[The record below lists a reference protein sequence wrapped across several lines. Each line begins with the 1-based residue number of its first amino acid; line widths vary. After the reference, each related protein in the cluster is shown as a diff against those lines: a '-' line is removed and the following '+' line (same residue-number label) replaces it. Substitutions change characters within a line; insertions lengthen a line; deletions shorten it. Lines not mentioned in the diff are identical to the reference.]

1 MSFLFFICFNFLKK
15 KLFLFFFGFLFFMG
29 FLGFFVFYGF
39 SSFFCDFFVCE
50 FDVFTLFGDFTFF
63 CSSLLALVSSLNDL
77 LLLLHELCLIFT
89 CENAGSLANM
99 LGLGVLSN
107 LPEPRVTVDEF
118 YLLFGFDLLE
128 KDLASSFLEGVD
140 VGDGLEMDVADEE

>member
-15 KLFLFFFGFLFFMG
+15 KTFFVFFLVFCFLWV

-39 SSFFCDFFVCE
+39 SGFFVFYGFSGFFCDFFVCE

-63 CSSLLALVSSLNDL
+63 CSLLALVSSLNDL

-107 LPEPRVTVDEF
+107 LPEPRVTVD
-118 YLLFGFDLLE
+118 
-128 KDLASSFLEGVD
+128 
-140 VGDGLEMDVADEE
+140 